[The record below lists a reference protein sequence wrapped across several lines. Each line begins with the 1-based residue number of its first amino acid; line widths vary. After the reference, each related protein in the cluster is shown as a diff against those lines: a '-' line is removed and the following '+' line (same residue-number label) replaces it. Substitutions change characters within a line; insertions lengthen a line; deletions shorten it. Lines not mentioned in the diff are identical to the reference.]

1 MYLLELINSELFPKM
16 EYKEHPVIQF
26 TEAFS
31 KNYFANCITKK
42 QIPAFKLIDFRR
54 MVFGYAASS
63 YSVAEIKGSLDS
75 IYSIEKLYS
84 KENISALKL
93 EWYNQQ
99 KAFKD
104 NNEFKG
110 FTLESWT
117 NFLSNEFFQY
127 TTDSL
132 IKLET
137 KTKAKI
143 RIEDSVEVRPSI
155 KPSEIKNKLDRF
167 YVGSESVKETLSRI
181 FYEQLLR
188 IENKINLPLPKRNL
202 LLVGPSGSGKTY
214 IIKKICEILNL
225 PIIIFDASKLT
236 ARGYVGDKV
245 EDVLRMLYLK
255 AKSLEKM
262 QKGVI
267 FFDEIDKLA
276 QDPKGELLDVSKTGP
291 QQDLLKFI
299 EGDDYEFNS
308 TGEKYDKKDLKFN
321 TSGLLIIAG
330 GAFEG
335 IEQVVKKRL
344 KGGSMG
350 FGKNAS
356 ARNFNTTNIQVDDLI
371 NYGFIKE
378 FAARFQIISILPQK
392 TVEDL
397 YKILVEVDDS
407 IIRSYEY
414 YFRIHGCELLFTE
427 QALRM
432 IAQYA
437 FDQNIG
443 ARGIVQILE
452 NILPMYEL
460 GDMKISRVIVD
471 ESYILGKLAIV

>member
-1 MYLLELINSELFPKM
+1 MYLLELINSELFPKP
-16 EYKEHPVIQF
+16 EYKDHPIIQF
-26 TEAFS
+26 TESFS
-31 KNYFANCITKK
+31 KNYYTNYISQK
-42 QIPAFKLIDFRR
+42 QVPAFKLVEFRR
-54 MVFGYAASS
+54 IVWGYAISS
-63 YSVAEIKGSLDS
+63 YDTSEIKNLLEN
-75 IYSIEKLYS
+75 IYNLENLRA
-84 KENISALKL
+84 KENISILKL
-93 EWYNQQ
+93 ELYNQFN
-99 KAFKD
+99 AFKND
-104 NNEFKG
+104 NKFKG

-117 NFLSNEFFQY
+117 NFLSNEFFGY
-127 TTDSL
+127 TTDPL

-137 KTKAKI
+137 KSKTKI
-143 RIEDSVEVRPSI
+143 VIENNIELRPSI

-202 LLVGPSGSGKTY
+202 LLIGPSGSGKTY

-236 ARGYVGDKV
+236 MRGYIGDKV

-276 QDPKGELLDVSKTGP
+276 QDPKGDLLDVSKIGP

-299 EGDDYEFNS
+299 EGDDYEFNA
-308 TGEKYDKKDLKFN
+308 TGERLERKDLKFN
-321 TSGLLIIAG
+321 TSSLLIIAG

-335 IEQVVKKRL
+335 IEQVVKRRI

-350 FGKNAS
+350 FGNNDS
-356 ARNFNTTNIQVDDLI
+356 ARNYNTNKIQVDDLI
-371 NYGFIKE
+371 NYGFLKE

-407 IIRSYEY
+407 IIRSYEH
-414 YFRIHGCELLFTE
+414 YFRIHGCELIFTE
-427 QALRM
+427 PALRM

-437 FDQNIG
+437 FNQNIG

-452 NILPMYEL
+452 SILPMYDL
-460 GDMKISRVIVD
+460 GDMKISRAIID
-471 ESYILGKLAIV
+471 ENYIAAKLVNV